1 MDDASFAGWT
11 PPEKSIK
18 VIEGDTR
25 TQVLLKGQP
34 YMSWRS
40 GDEVCARLAMV
51 QLYDCGLGTQE
62 ELAEAF
68 GRHVNSVQ
76 RYLTDFAGKG
86 LRGLLPERSGPKAP
100 WKITPELRG
109 KILLIVLRE
118 GIGKLE
124 AIQQRLADAWH
135 EEVSVPSIL
144 SAALETEGRAGGFCQ
159 AS

>member
-86 LRGLLPERSGPKAP
+86 LRGLLPERSG
-100 WKITPELRG
+100 L
-109 KILLIVLRE
+109 VN
-118 GIGKLE
+118 
-124 AIQQRLADAWH
+124 DN
-135 EEVSVPSIL
+135 
-144 SAALETEGRAGGFCQ
+144 
-159 AS
+159 